1 MKYLIQTGT
10 GRIFPFTDVLSV
22 RPDMREY
29 TPPTAATQPEPVV
42 AEPIPPVAVDPQP
55 TTLTPV
61 PEQPAELGPVVTPTT
76 AAAPETTG
84 VPMTERERIEA
95 MTKDDL
101 VSYAKEQGIE
111 FDFRKNERAIMFHIL
126 KVKGI
131 EA

>member
-22 RPDMREY
+22 RPDMREH
-29 TPPTAATQPEPVV
+29 TPPAADPL
-42 AEPIPPVAVDPQP
+42 PPVDVDPQP
-55 TTLTPV
+55 TTPTPV
-61 PEQPAELGPVVTPTT
+61 QEQPAAPQPVVTQAPH
-76 AAAPETTG
+76 ASPETAS

-95 MTKDDL
+95 MTKDEL
-101 VSYAKEQGIE
+101 VAYAKEQGIE